1 MERKKKIQALERKG
15 SQRTWVS
22 DDLSDN
28 KNPTTLI
35 IHGLFLWHATVKKNP
50 VSAGNSTIAKAKSL
64 I

>member
-1 MERKKKIQALERKG
+1 MERKIQTLERKG

-28 KNPTTLI
+28 KNPATLI
-35 IHGLFLWHATVKKNP
+35 IHGLFLWHATVKKK
-50 VSAGNSTIAKAKSL
+50 SLSISNSTIAKAKSL